1 MHDADC
7 KTLVVRNGVMDEVFH
22 ALCGRLPAL
31 TSLDLSRLFQPNNEQ
46 PQSLTAEGLRAV
58 GSLTALSFID
68 LCCCTNLTDAVLRE
82 LHGLTALTH
91 VNIGACDKVTHVG
104 LRELGGLTAL
114 TWLNICDCPNVTDAG
129 LRELHGLTALTTLYL
144 KTSPTTK
151 AGRDALKAAIPGLLT
166 IDNRRV

>member
-1 MHDADC
+1 MAHTRAQRQLVATEEGTDSEWADLPEELKLKVLDREWTRRDSGAVRGTCRRWRAMHDADC

-82 LHGLTALTH
+82 LHGLTALTTLH
-91 VNIGACDKVTHVG
+91 VYGCSTIQ
-104 LRELGGLTAL
+104 GG
-114 TWLNICDCPNVTDAG
+114 
-129 LRELHGLTALTTLYL
+129 
-144 KTSPTTK
+144 
-151 AGRDALKAAIPGLLT
+151 AGRAQGSHP
-166 IDNRRV
+166 RSPHH